1 MNRKRNR
8 EINKL
13 NDLFVR
19 FLLGK
24 NGNEKVLEDMV
35 NAALSDFNFE
45 EVKDLEIIAPYNLS
59 ENIDLKESII
69 DIKAKT
75 KDNKTVI
82 IEIQLCGNMDFLK
95 RIFYYISKNIVN
107 ELKEGEDYKQLSGII
122 SINLLNFNLD
132 FGDEGKP
139 HRCFKLID
147 TKNHNVDLD
156 FIQMHVIEAKR
167 FIEIIEK
174 STLGELKKNKLLT
187 WMKFFTTK
195 NLKSI
200 EKELKEAN
208 PIMTKVIEEYK
219 RFTSDDKLMR
229 AYDARDAFLVG
240 QKIMLDREREEGIK
254 EGIEKGIKRGIKKGI
269 REGKLEGIREGVEK
283 GKLEGIREGVE
294 KGKLEGIKEGRHA
307 EQISMAIAMKNKNMD
322 IKLISEITGL
332 SVEEIRK
339 LRPDGKKL

>member
-1 MNRKRNR
+1 MKRKRNR

-24 NGNEKVLEDMV
+24 NGNEKVLEDIV

-45 EVKDLEIIAPYNLS
+45 EVKDLEIIDPYNLS

-69 DIKAKT
+69 DIPKGTPSAKAKT
-75 KDNKTVI
+75 RDNKTVI

-174 STLGELKKNKLLT
+174 STLDELKKNKLLT

-240 QKIMLDREREEGIK
+240 QKMMLDRERE
-254 EGIEKGIKRGIKKGI
+254 
-269 REGKLEGIREGVEK
+269 
-283 GKLEGIREGVE
+283 
-294 KGKLEGIKEGRHA
+294 
-307 EQISMAIAMKNKNMD
+307 
-322 IKLISEITGL
+322 
-332 SVEEIRK
+332 
-339 LRPDGKKL
+339 